1 MDFLAWVAESVADW
15 FSSWFKKD
23 ARILFLGLDNAG
35 KVRQQVGGRGDE
47 TGGGL
52 VVSTQQGHGN
62 QTECLNPPRLAHA
75 IDST

>member
-35 KVRQQVGGRGDE
+35 KVRQQVGVRGE
-47 TGGGL
+47 SGINTTRAKEIRRR
-52 VVSTQQGHGN
+52 V
-62 QTECLNPPRLAHA
+62 
-75 IDST
+75 